1 MRLIDSNKL
10 HRKSGSSMKA
20 ARVGVAW
27 RRLQEIR
34 GKGRAGGFALF

>member
-20 ARVGVAW
+20 ALAAIAWCRV
-27 RRLQEIR
+27 QEIR
-34 GKGRAGGFALF
+34 GSDHRRLRYP